1 LGQDASLVNLPAS
14 HADLATYPHLAQQ
27 AVALARDLGF
37 PLTRGEANGGGP
49 TCCLPGVGRLLAML
63 AAARTGGALL
73 GEIGTGTG
81 FGAAW
86 IASGMPK
93 DARLVTI
100 ELDDERAAAAQ
111 RLFAADDRVTVVP
124 GDAAVEVPSRA
135 PFDLLFVDGGLP
147 LSEPV
152 VEYVRVGG
160 QLVVD
165 DVTPTLR
172 LDQAS
177 PFQTNDA
184 KRALFFGSS
193 RLQSIEVVLP
203 DLENAAF
210 VGTRTA

>member
-1 LGQDASLVNLPAS
+1 VTLPVS
-14 HADLATYPHLAQQ
+14 HDDLHTYPQLAQR
-27 AVALARDLGF
+27 AVVIARELGF
-37 PLTRGEANGGGP
+37 PLTRGEALGGGP
-49 TCCLPGVGRLLAML
+49 TCCLPDVGRLLATL
-63 AAARTGGALL
+63 AAARTGGARL

-86 IASGMPK
+86 MASAMPA
-93 DARLVTI
+93 DATLVTI

-111 RLFAADDRVTVVP
+111 RLFAGDERVIVVH
-124 GDAAVEVPSRA
+124 GDAAAEVPERA

-152 VEYVRVGG
+152 VDYVRIGG

-165 DVTPTLR
+165 DVTPTRR
-172 LDQAS
+172 LDAAS
-177 PFQTNDA
+177 PYQTNDA
-184 KRALFFGSS
+184 KRELFFGST

-210 VGTRTA
+210 VGTRTR

>member
-1 LGQDASLVNLPAS
+1 M
-14 HADLATYPHLAQQ
+14 ADPHDDVATFPPRAQE
-27 AVALARDLGF
+27 AVRLARELRF
-37 PLTRGEANGGGP
+37 PLTRAEAPAGGP
-49 TCCLPGVGRLLAML
+49 TCCLPGVGRLLATL
-63 AAARTGGALL
+63 AAARTGGARL

-86 IASGMPK
+86 IASAMPA
-93 DARLVTI
+93 DATLVTI

-111 RLFAADDRVTVVP
+111 RLFAADDRVDVVH
-124 GDAAVEVPSRA
+124 GDAAVEVPTRA

-147 LSEPV
+147 ISEAI

-165 DVTPTLR
+165 DVTPTR
-172 LDQAS
+172 LLDAAS
-177 PFQTNDA
+177 PFQSNDA
-184 KRALFFGSS
+184 KRDLFFGSP

-210 VGTRTA
+210 VGTRTR

>member
-1 LGQDASLVNLPAS
+1 MGLTARCCGTMPPMHDDV
-14 HADLATYPHLAQQ
+14 DTYPPLARQ
-27 AVALARDLGF
+27 AVSLARELGF
-37 PLTRGEANGGGP
+37 PLTRAEAPTGGP
-49 TCCLPGVGRLLAML
+49 TCCLPGVGRLLATL
-63 AAARTGGALL
+63 AAARTAGRL

-86 IASGMPK
+86 IASAMPA
-93 DARLVTI
+93 DTTLVTI

-111 RLFAADDRVTVVP
+111 RLFATDSRVDVVH
-124 GDAAVEVPSRA
+124 GDAAVEVPSRG

-147 LSEPV
+147 ISEAI

-165 DVTPTLR
+165 DVTPTLL
-172 LDQAS
+172 LDAAS
-177 PFQTNDA
+177 PFQSNDA
-184 KRALFFGSS
+184 KRELFFGSP

-210 VGTRTA
+210 VGTRTR